1 MLNPLLIF
9 SLQTFIKFGIIEGLK
24 SDNSDEI
31 GLTKFKFSLPPP
43 NRLAFNLSKNEKVI
57 TSLKPLVERHFLE

>member
-1 MLNPLLIF
+1 MF
-9 SLQTFIKFGIIEGLK
+9 SLHAFIRFGIIEGLK

-31 GLTKFKFSLPPP
+31 GLTKFKFSLPPL
-43 NRLAFNLSKNEKVI
+43 NRLELNLSKNEKVI

>member
-1 MLNPLLIF
+1 M
-9 SLQTFIKFGIIEGLK
+9 EGLK
-24 SDNSDEI
+24 SDKSDEI
-31 GLTKFKFSLPPP
+31 GLTKFKFSSPPP

>member
-1 MLNPLLIF
+1 MF
-9 SLQTFIKFGIIEGLK
+9 SLHAFIRFGIMEGLK

-31 GLTKFKFSLPPP
+31 GLTKFKFSPPPP
-43 NRLAFNLSKNEKVI
+43 NCLAFNLSKNEKVI